1 MNIGIYLYGRASE
14 PKKKKN
20 GASYKQFP
28 PSVPHEKKK
37 RFACHRDDHK
47 RERGHYKDKKKKN
60 KNLNSSLKHLTLSK
74 LPKEKREKGV

>member
-1 MNIGIYLYGRASE
+1 MAE
-14 PKKKKN
+14 PANQKKKKKWSQLQTVPAKR
-20 GASYKQFP
+20 ASRK
-28 PSVPHEKKK
+28 KKK